1 MPKVITANRLTD
13 GVVVFFDRSAGWSE
27 DLSDARVA
35 DGEDGVASLE
45 QQVARSPKAE
55 DVVSV
60 YTMDVRLVDGELA
73 PTRCGKRSASHTKR
87 HCQSISTEPGPG
99 KQLKCIATMT
109 SIANSSP
116 TETPS
121 FVTR

>member
-27 DLSDARVA
+27 DLSDAHVA

-45 QQVARSPKAE
+45 QQVARSPEVE

-60 YTMDVRLVDGELA
+60 YTMDVSLIDGALA
-73 PTRCGKRSASHTKR
+73 PTSMREKIRVAHQTTLSVDQH
-87 HCQSISTEPGPG
+87 
-99 KQLKCIATMT
+99 
-109 SIANSSP
+109 
-116 TETPS
+116 
-121 FVTR
+121 